1 MSSNFGSNLFPIA
14 AAVVIIVIA
23 IGITSAVEQNST
35 GQPMSKVITYGP
47 VWPNDS
53 WECTSDADFVVH
65 AVLRGLENDS
75 GLPELRIEVEGQG
88 SQSFISMENSQSTSF
103 TIGAKAD
110 KTITITKTGGVS
122 GFLTLQTSSDSIAR
136 CTSI

>member
-1 MSSNFGSNLFPIA
+1 MSSNFSSNVFPIA

-23 IGITSAVEQNST
+23 IGITAAVEQGST
-35 GQPMSKVITYGP
+35 GQSMSKVMTFGP

-53 WECTSDADFVVH
+53 WQCTSDADFVVH
-65 AVLRGLENDS
+65 AVLKGLINDS
-75 GLPELRIEVEGQG
+75 GLPQLRIEVEGQG

-103 TIGAKAD
+103 TIGSPAD
-110 KTITITKTGGVS
+110 KEILITKTGGVS
-122 GFLTLQTSSDSIAR
+122 GFLTLQTSSDAQAS

>member
-1 MSSNFGSNLFPIA
+1 MSSNFGSNMFPIA

-23 IGITSAVEQNST
+23 IGIASAV
-35 GQPMSKVITYGP
+35 QPPTDKPMAKVLTFGP

-53 WECTSDADFVVH
+53 WQCTSDTDFVVH
-65 AVLRGLENDS
+65 VALRGLQRD
-75 GLPELRIEVEGQG
+75 GIPPELRIEVEDQG

-122 GFLTLQTSSDSIAR
+122 GFLTLQTSSDAQASCI
-136 CTSI
+136 SV